1 MKKVRDYV
9 ATIIN
14 VNEKLVNQLIKTE
27 QQCWVNSHYTRRE
40 CLEVVR
46 IPTPIL
52 IDLLEANVFK
62 VFDRRRVHV

>member
-1 MKKVRDYV
+1 MKKVEDYV

-46 IPTPIL
+46 IPTPIH
-52 IDLLEANVFK
+52 NN
-62 VFDRRRVHV
+62 